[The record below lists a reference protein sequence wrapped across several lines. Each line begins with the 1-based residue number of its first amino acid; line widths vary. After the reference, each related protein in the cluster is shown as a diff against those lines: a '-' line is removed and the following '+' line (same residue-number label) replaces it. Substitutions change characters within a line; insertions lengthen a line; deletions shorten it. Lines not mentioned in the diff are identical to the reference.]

1 MLLRSTDHIP
11 SQEKARAELEWLS
24 YLKSHALDLHF
35 IEIIYDIV
43 MSSVLQLLFHSFC
56 PPFHIAML
64 QECSI
69 HGPWKPFFFTFG
81 FCLVQLGEAPK
92 QLLSG
97 GKPVKSQSSLHHF
110 SQSLS
115 PASCSF
121 QSYLLHMTSNR
132 T

>member
-69 HGPWKPFFFTFG
+69 HGPWKPFFFHLWILFG
-81 FCLVQLGEAPK
+81 SVRRGSQAAAEWRQTSEVTVILTSLLPK
-92 QLLSG
+92 FISCFLFLP
-97 GKPVKSQSSLHHF
+97 KLP
-110 SQSLS
+110 S
-115 PASCSF
+115 PYDF
-121 QSYLLHMTSNR
+121 
-132 T
+132 